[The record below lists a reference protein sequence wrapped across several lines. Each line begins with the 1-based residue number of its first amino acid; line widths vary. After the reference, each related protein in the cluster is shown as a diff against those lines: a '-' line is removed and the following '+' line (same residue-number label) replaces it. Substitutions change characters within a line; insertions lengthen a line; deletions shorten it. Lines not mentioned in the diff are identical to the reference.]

1 MSSPGDNNTLFDDD
15 PFGPIKEE
23 AGKGTPDPRLV
34 NSFHHRSDVDS
45 SVASQHHTLG
55 ISRNQAAPGDHIHD
69 GSASRKLGAG
79 RNLTISGSKG
89 GNAALSSL
97 ITMLKNFIEFT
108 DNTT

>member
-1 MSSPGDNNTLFDDD
+1 MTNPSENSSMFDDD
-15 PFGPIKEE
+15 PFGAIKQE

-45 SVASQHHTLG
+45 GVASQHHTLG
-55 ISRNQAAPGDHIHD
+55 ISRNQASPGDHIHD

-79 RNLTISGSKG
+79 RDLAISGSKG
-89 GNAALSSL
+89 GNAALISL
-97 ITMLKNFIEFT
+97 ISMLKNFIEFD